1 MGSKPQTACETV
13 KTDKFL
19 RTSYQNS
26 YRSDTVMISGTYRGF
41 AAFKISGG
49 AYLRLRS
56 KGNRNPNR
64 KKPENHI
71 GYQIQK
77 PIGVFYEYRKRK
89 TATCNEHQNRKNSD
103 QGSMLPSLL
112 YSLAVM

>member
-1 MGSKPQTACETV
+1 
-13 KTDKFL
+13 
-19 RTSYQNS
+19 
-26 YRSDTVMISGTYRGF
+26 MISGTYRGF

-49 AYLRLRS
+49 AYLPLRS
-56 KGNRNPNR
+56 KGNRDPNR

-89 TATCNEHQNRKNSD
+89 TANCNEHQNRKNSD